1 MLGAEEEFQAL
12 FDLDGDGDISEH
24 EKAKAYKMFAMV
36 DKDGDGQL
44 TKEELK
50 QIAQQQKS
58 SRRGRCR
65 GGVWDGSVRCCW
77 LLLFFSFLRVAAPC
91 TVQYHDSRFPREVL
105 TPAQHS
111 ARFRSSTESAAR
123 LHTRVRPRARLPL
136 DVWKPSVSMPTYL
149 QLALLMAAATS
160 ARSDL
165 NPSPR
170 PPMSPTTRTR
180 RSSTAAFRVPTSH
193 KGSTSRHGC
202 CSILFNAVGQMCFE
216 GYYNLCTQDADLSV
230 TIGNLAP
237 VPIAVGGGTAA
248 ATLSN
253 SPWIDLP
260 DNLIPGTV
268 CDNTQIRLRD
278 AIVAARGLVAC
289 VDMHI
294 PCLGSLT
301 ISLPCLDIGDDTDDC
316 SANEKCGCLMHPECG
331 WCPASNTCTRM
342 QPLAPSITDPLAPI
356 QAPHYSTTQAI
367 CSCTGSIVT
376 MRTDPANS
384 CVPRLPPF
392 PPPHPP
398 PSPPKP
404 PGDPPIHPPFI
415 DPMWLNGIAL
425 EANPDAIAPLLI
437 QWLAWAGTL
446 LLVFLCLLG
455 CACTK
460 SQPPLK
466 AGDDLT
472 GPISIDTGA
481 AGNNNALHNEAQL
494 ARLPSQIQY
503 AAAAAIEGS
512 AELGQPP
519 YILWLGQPRVLPLK
533 PTRHLPMAPRHDRKR
548 CAAHH
553 GAEHFITKATTRR
566 RRPSCCD
573 HTTRPTARINAPFNH
588 RVTPR
593 ARTVY
598 VLTES
603 GALSLNLA
611 PTIPIPFDSE
621 VRFTAYTQMLSEGTP
636 MRGCCGT
643 NDIVFA
649 SRASLARPSS
659 NNPQGGKRG
668 GSGGGG
674 ATVFR
679 AVPEAEQA
687 ALCGLI
693 TRKVGAAASRAC
705 TRSAAGRLVGRH

>member
-1 MLGAEEEFQAL
+1 MVVAASAQPPISTLHRRKLIANHPDTEVVDRCFRVS
-12 FDLDGDGDISEH
+12 DLTQGLD
-24 EKAKAYKMFAMV
+24 
-36 DKDGDGQL
+36 L
-44 TKEELK
+44 TT
-50 QIAQQQKS
+50 
-58 SRRGRCR
+58 R
-65 GGVWDGSVRCCW
+65 
-77 LLLFFSFLRVAAPC
+77 LLL
-91 TVQYHDSRFPREVL
+91 
-105 TPAQHS
+105 
-111 ARFRSSTESAAR
+111 
-123 LHTRVRPRARLPL
+123 
-136 DVWKPSVSMPTYL
+136 
-149 QLALLMAAATS
+149 
-160 ARSDL
+160 
-165 NPSPR
+165 
-170 PPMSPTTRTR
+170 
-180 RSSTAAFRVPTSH
+180 VP
-193 KGSTSRHGC
+193 
-202 CSILFNAVGQMCFE
+202 FNAVGQMCFE
-216 GYYNLCTQDADLSV
+216 GYYNLCTQDADLNV

-237 VPIAVGGGTAA
+237 VPIAVGDGTAA

-519 YILWLGQPRVLPLK
+519 YILWLGQPRVLPSS
-533 PTRHLPMAPRHDRKR
+533 LPAIFLWLLVTIANVVLLIMAPNTLLPKQLPGG
-548 CAAHH
+548 AALPVAIILL
-553 GAEHFITKATTRR
+553 GLPLASTLLLIIALR
-566 RRPSCCD
+566 
-573 HTTRPTARINAPFNH
+573 
-588 RVTPR
+588 R
-593 ARTVY
+593 ARGTVY

-705 TRSAAGRLVGRH
+705 TRSAAGAVSSGGTELSGRVVGNGSSNVAAGAVPMDAVTVTPGQREVQIEGVVIGDKDAGVKL

>member
-1 MLGAEEEFQAL
+1 
-12 FDLDGDGDISEH
+12 
-24 EKAKAYKMFAMV
+24 
-36 DKDGDGQL
+36 
-44 TKEELK
+44 
-50 QIAQQQKS
+50 
-58 SRRGRCR
+58 
-65 GGVWDGSVRCCW
+65 
-77 LLLFFSFLRVAAPC
+77 
-91 TVQYHDSRFPREVL
+91 
-105 TPAQHS
+105 
-111 ARFRSSTESAAR
+111 
-123 LHTRVRPRARLPL
+123 
-136 DVWKPSVSMPTYL
+136 MPTYL

-160 ARSDL
+160 ADPISTRVRGRKLIANHPDTEVVDRCFRVSDL
-165 NPSPR
+165 TQGLDL
-170 PPMSPTTRTR
+170 TTRLLL
-180 RSSTAAFRVPTSH
+180 VP
-193 KGSTSRHGC
+193 
-202 CSILFNAVGQMCFE
+202 FNAVGQMCFE
-216 GYYNLCTQDADLSV
+216 GYYNLCTQDADLNV

-237 VPIAVGGGTAA
+237 VPIAVGDGTAA

-519 YILWLGQPRVLPLK
+519 YILWLGQPRVLPSS
-533 PTRHLPMAPRHDRKR
+533 LPAIFLWLLVTIANVVLLIMAPNTLLPKQLPGG
-548 CAAHH
+548 AALPVAIILL
-553 GAEHFITKATTRR
+553 GLPLASTLLLIIALR
-566 RRPSCCD
+566 
-573 HTTRPTARINAPFNH
+573 
-588 RVTPR
+588 R
-593 ARTVY
+593 ARGTVY

-705 TRSAAGRLVGRH
+705 TRSAAGAVSSGGTELSGRVVGNGSSNVAAGAVPMDAVTVTPGQREVQIEGVVIGDKDAGVKLCARRRESCCCTLCVMSFVLHCHPTPCPTPQLPHMQYLLVAHPRESSPITHTSHAPLLFPHKYIS